1 MRAHVITFEVME
13 VEQISSNASRISLM
27 RSRRKWVNIISVKAG
42 FGRATYETFLEERER
57 GWRMLVW

>member
-1 MRAHVITFEVME
+1 ME